1 MAISKQFPFE
11 TIVVATDCS
20 QGSSSTLRYAQAIA
34 LQHGAKLV
42 LVHVIDPMGY
52 AFPAGVPSSLSVDQ
66 TAREELNRVE
76 EQLRAQGI
84 PVHSVVETGD
94 ICELILQ
101 TMRDHGGDLL
111 VLGTRGKTGG
121 SRAAL
126 GAIARQLLAK
136 TELPI
141 LTVTP
146 DVESLM
152 PWAGKWRTVLLATD
166 FSTCSLAALTA
177 AHRIAHRLLTVLH
190 SSVTEGE
197 VEHRHHLEQLR
208 FLAPMNESHTV
219 PVEHIVTTGE
229 AGQAIVDFVLKHQID
244 LVVLGS
250 PATMLSE
257 EDMHTSTVLQV
268 ISGVHCPVLCIPAP
282 REKGKTATPRLNPK
296 ERKPLHCRKLRF
308 PDIKLPLSRARPGN
322 PSTESSSS
330 SFWSF

>member
-11 TIVVATDCS
+11 TIVVASDFS
-20 QGSSSTLRYAQAIA
+20 QKSSSTLRYAQAIA

-42 LVHVIDPMGY
+42 LVHVIDPIGY
-52 AFPAGVPSSLSVDQ
+52 AFPTGVPSALSVDQ

-84 PVHSVVETGD
+84 SVHSVVQTGD

-101 TMRDHGGDLL
+101 TVRDHGGDLL
-111 VLGTRGKTGG
+111 VLGTRGKTAVG
-121 SRAAL
+121 RAAL

-136 TELPI
+136 TEFPI

-146 DVESLM
+146 DVESLI

-177 AHRIAHRLLTVLH
+177 AHRIAHGLLTVLH
-190 SSVTEGE
+190 SSVTESDT
-197 VEHRHHLEQLR
+197 EHRSHLEQLR

-219 PVEHIVTTGE
+219 PVEHIATTGE
-229 AGQAIVDFVLKHQID
+229 AGQVIVDFVLKHQID

-250 PATMLSE
+250 PATILSE

-282 REKGKTATPRLNPK
+282 REKGKSATPA
-296 ERKPLHCRKLRF
+296 
-308 PDIKLPLSRARPGN
+308 I
-322 PSTESSSS
+322 ESEGEETAALQKA
-330 SFWSF
+330 